1 MFPTNF
7 KRPGRKSMK
16 PWKWKKDTI
25 NSSQRC
31 SGRYTGI
38 VTISINQ
45 PHVGIYKSYSNIP
58 VPMDPMERFTKKHAN
73 SFFFH
78 QNSSDFP
85 VKPPPPASNAP
96 SRQGPV
102 PPSQWTV
109 KFLWGSPHEIRFTKR
124 QRGVS
129 EILERRNHLCGVQ
142 PTSWRKL
149 VGWFTVSLFFI
160 LKNDASLED
169 DRQRA
174 LTETNPPAL
183 PACLVKWGLMTDCL
197 SVLCFCLYSLS

>member
-1 MFPTNF
+1 MPYILPSGWSICYPPPFTGTRNNHCLE
-7 KRPGRKSMK
+7 GDLKSFCEMIFVHVPNQLQT
-16 PWKWKKDTI
+16 PWKKVHETMEMKKTTI

-102 PPSQWTV
+102 PPSQWRV
-109 KFLWGSPHEIRFTKR
+109 KFLWGSPHEIRFTKW

-149 VGWFTVSLFFI
+149 VGWFTVSLFLFWKMM
-160 LKNDASLED
+160 LL
-169 DRQRA
+169 
-174 LTETNPPAL
+174 
-183 PACLVKWGLMTDCL
+183 
-197 SVLCFCLYSLS
+197 

>member
-1 MFPTNF
+1 MLPTTFYGNQ
-7 KRPGRKSMK
+7 KQPLPGRGFEIICAMIFVHVPNQLQT
-16 PWKWKKDTI
+16 PWKKVHETMEMKKATI

-45 PHVGIYKSYSNIP
+45 PHVGIYNYINLTQIYQSPWILWKDLPRNTPTVSS
-58 VPMDPMERFTKKHAN
+58 FTKTHLTFRLN
-73 SFFFH
+73 
-78 QNSSDFP
+78 
-85 VKPPPPASNAP
+85 PPPASNAP

-109 KFLWGSPHEIRFTKR
+109 KFLWGSPHEIRFTKW

-149 VGWFTVSLFFI
+149 VGWFTVNMFLFWKMM
-160 LKNDASLED
+160 LL
-169 DRQRA
+169 
-174 LTETNPPAL
+174 
-183 PACLVKWGLMTDCL
+183 
-197 SVLCFCLYSLS
+197 